1 MVIYNMVFYVRN
13 KKIGSNYLCENTP
26 YYLKHVLT
34 DKHITI
40 ENKEGSDLL
49 RKDFIRLTNDVE
61 VGHTSHHRKKVCT
74 GYGIFDHCYRIKV
87 SNPSQNDYDYIT
99 KTQLVV
105 SISILI
111 ILKMQL
117 VGICKLFPKIYVQP

>member
-40 ENKEGSDLL
+40 ENKEGWDLL

-61 VGHTSHHRKKVCT
+61 VGHTVTIEKVCT

>member
-13 KKIGSNYLCENTP
+13 KKNGSNYLCENTP

-61 VGHTSHHRKKVCT
+61 VGHTVTIEKVCT